1 MTNILF
7 TAPTEDLGNYYLA
20 KSYLEYIQW
29 QLLDI
34 ETFIT
39 YASKA
44 EMTTRYGQM
53 IDRLD
58 TLKELIPHAYSF
70 KDSNLGVYRSV
81 LKVINAHTINYHKN
95 ITDQSHDCLMSES
108 DDEISKGDLDFMKS
122 SIKKWQGYKRY
133 LPLDHYENKLLD
145 SAILSTKAFLKGF
158 FDDSN
163 CFNDGQEYSMQA
175 MDEIEDLY
183 QSIATNKNFEDE
195 YSSLNILNQV
205 SVADREEFEIFLSLH
220 LEMIACIYRENNMQ
234 YKIFNSFCVDIDKLS
249 KAEVDVMINYTESVA
264 LDLAQAS
271 ASTVESSLILIRKIF
286 DLAGYKLPEIEM
298 FFPPLE
304 SDEIS
309 LSAEHDYLHN
319 LLLNS

>member
-34 ETFIT
+34 ETFTT

-44 EMTTRYGQM
+44 EMTTRYGEM

-58 TLKELIPHAYSF
+58 TLEKLIPHAYNF
-70 KDSNLGVYRSV
+70 KDSNLGIYGDA

-95 ITDQSHDCLMSES
+95 IANQSRDCLLPKP

-163 CFNDGQEYSMQA
+163 CFNLGQEYSMRA

-183 QSIATNKNFEDE
+183 QFIATNKNLEDE
-195 YSSLNILNQV
+195 YSSLNILNKV
-205 SVADREEFEIFLSLH
+205 SPEDREEFEIFLSLH
-220 LEMIACIYRENNMQ
+220 LKMIACIYRENNMQ
-234 YKIFNSFCVDIDKLS
+234 YKICSFLG
-249 KAEVDVMINYTESVA
+249 T
-264 LDLAQAS
+264 
-271 ASTVESSLILIRKIF
+271 
-286 DLAGYKLPEIEM
+286 
-298 FFPPLE
+298 FPQL
-304 SDEIS
+304 
-309 LSAEHDYLHN
+309 HD
-319 LLLNS
+319 